1 MERAGSHLQ
10 LCSLL
15 KPTSSNPALCTALTM
30 SHQTVWVWGILF
42 NKSPA
47 PCTSNSGKS
56 LSFLSLT
63 VMMHWFSWLLCYLH
77 FFPLAATSMQK
88 ILFHISLSYGYPN
101 RWGHCKKK
109 CLFEFHPG
117 LLENGIFYLIVVCC
131 CLLRVGLMCS
141 LLRTCKNMR
150 EKTIHA

>member
-15 KPTSSNPALCTALTM
+15 KHTSSNPALCTALTM

-42 NKSPA
+42 SKSPA
-47 PCTSNSGKS
+47 PCTSDSGK
-56 LSFLSLT
+56 SFLSLT

-77 FFPLAATSMQK
+77 FFLWLQPACRRYCFTSHYLTATPTDEVIVK
-88 ILFHISLSYGYPN
+88 K
-101 RWGHCKKK
+101 KKK

-141 LLRTCKNMR
+141 LLRTCKKMR